1 MGISRATLLRTGCGS
16 QSDGGAGLWKQRG
29 FSHLSAA
36 YPVLVTPPQMA
47 GPEKQNACHKETC
60 VCANVCELPFP
71 CLSAERKW
79 LFLRLFLV
87 SRRA

>member
-1 MGISRATLLRTGCGS
+1 MGISWVTLFRTGCGS
-16 QSDGGAGLWKQRG
+16 QSNGGAGLWKQCG
-29 FSHLSAA
+29 FGHLYAA
-36 YPVLVTPPQMA
+36 YPVWVPLPQVA
-47 GPEKQNACHKETC
+47 GPEKQSACHKEMC
-60 VCANVCELPFP
+60 VCACVCELPFP

>member
-1 MGISRATLLRTGCGS
+1 MGISWVTLLRMGCGS
-16 QSDGGAGLWKQRG
+16 QSDGGAGLWKHCG
-29 FSHLSAA
+29 FGHLSAA
-36 YPVLVTPPQMA
+36 YSVLVPLPQMA
-47 GPEKQNACHKETC
+47 DPETQNACHKETC
-60 VCANVCELPFP
+60 VCANVCELQFP